1 MKIPLFPLNTVL
13 FPGGRI
19 SLRIFEPRYVDML
32 SHCMRN
38 EIGFGVCL
46 LRENAGSKSPDLFHQ
61 VGTYT
66 LIADWDLL
74 DDGLLGLHCMGQKR
88 FSVLESR
95 FSESGFNEAEV
106 GWRLDQT
113 GECAPELMT
122 TCLKYVQRRAEMD
135 GLVLDLKNKE
145 RLKDPNWL
153 GYRLAEMLP
162 LTAES
167 QQTVLEMD
175 APEMRLRTL
184 HSVIQT
190 IERRRLT

>member
-19 SLRIFEPRYVDML
+19 SLRIFEPRYVDMV

-38 EIGFGVCL
+38 ELGFGICL
-46 LRENAGSKSPDLFHQ
+46 LRDPATGSRPELFHE
-61 VGTYT
+61 VGTYAV
-66 LIADWDLL
+66 IVDWDLL

-88 FSVLESR
+88 FHIIEGR
-95 FSESGFNEAEV
+95 FSSEGFNEAEV

-113 GECAPELMT
+113 GESAPELT
-122 TCLKYVQRRAEMD
+122 AACIEYLRRRIEQENIPVN
-135 GLVLDLKNKE
+135 LVGKDQTEDL
-145 RLKDPNWL
+145 NWL
-153 GYRLAEMLP
+153 GYRLAEVLP

-175 APEMRLRTL
+175 DPEMRLRTL

-190 IERRRLT
+190 IERRRLS

>member
-1 MKIPLFPLNTVL
+1 MRIPLFPLNTVV
-13 FPGGRI
+13 FPGEQI

-38 EIGFGVCL
+38 EIGFGICL
-46 LRENAGSKSPDLFHQ
+46 LREGTSGKQPDLFHQ

-74 DDGLLGLHCMGQKR
+74 EDGLLGLHCMGQKR
-88 FSVLESR
+88 FSV
-95 FSESGFNEAEV
+95 SESHFSSAGFNEAEV
-106 GWRLDQT
+106 AWRLDQT
-113 GECAPELMT
+113 GKCAPELMSA
-122 TCLKYVQRRAEMD
+122 CIEYLQRRVEQD
-135 GLVLDLKNKE
+135 NLPLELGNKE
-145 RLKDPNWL
+145 RLQDPNWL
-153 GYRLAEMLP
+153 GYRLAEILP